1 MSINEYELSRATRLL
16 EKCSAMSLLCTK
28 STAYWNFI
36 KICFQMPLILTSSA
50 MCILNS
56 FDNNNGNMK
65 IPNVVVNGV
74 SVLVLALQN
83 NLKVSEKVETFKNL
97 SNQFRTLA
105 NSIEC
110 CSSFDNIT
118 NNGFMEKYDNLIQQC
133 PFEAITEK
141 HKNQVIE
148 SFKDKS
154 LPLQLNS
161 NNVANLRLNAQL
173 VNTPNNTIELS
184 TSANNNV
191 INLQHNQ

>member
-1 MSINEYELSRATRLL
+1 MSSTEYEIERATRLF
-16 EKCSAMSLLCTK
+16 EKCSAMLLLCAK

-36 KICFQMPLILTSSA
+36 KMCFQMPLILISSA

-83 NLKVSEKVETFKNL
+83 NLKVIEKVETFKNL

-110 CSSFDNIT
+110 CSNFDNIT
-118 NNGFMEKYDNLIQQC
+118 NNSFMEKYDNLIQQC
-133 PFEAITEK
+133 PFEAISEK

-148 SFKDKS
+148 SFKGKH

-161 NNVANLRLNAQL
+161 NMITNLRLNAQV
-173 VNTPNNTIELS
+173 VNANIELS
-184 TSANNNV
+184 NNAENN
-191 INLQHNQ
+191 I

>member
-1 MSINEYELSRATRLL
+1 MPINEYEIERATRLL

-28 STAYWNFI
+28 ATANWNFI
-36 KICFQMPLILTSSA
+36 KMCFQMPLILTSSA

-83 NLKVSEKVETFKNL
+83 NLKVSEKVEAFKNL

-110 CSSFDNIT
+110 CSNFDNIT

-133 PFEAITEK
+133 PFESISEK
-141 HKNQVIE
+141 YKNQVIE
-148 SFKDKS
+148 SFKGKS

-161 NNVANLRLNAQL
+161 SGITNLKLNAQI
-173 VNTPNNTIELS
+173 VNTHTIELS
-184 TSANNNV
+184 NNNSNTV
-191 INLQHNQ
+191 IGLSDSNI